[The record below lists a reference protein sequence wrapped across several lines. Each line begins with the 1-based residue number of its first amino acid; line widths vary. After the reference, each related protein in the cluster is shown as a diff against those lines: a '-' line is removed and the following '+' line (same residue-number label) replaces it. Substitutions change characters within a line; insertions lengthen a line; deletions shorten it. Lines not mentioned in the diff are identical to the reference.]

1 MTIVVQTD
9 STEYYYGLTKL
20 TYLQPVFIQNNLI
33 TDKDKD
39 KDKECFASYC
49 DSFIKCNLA

>member
-39 KDKECFASYC
+39 KECFASYC
-49 DSFIKCNLA
+49 NSFIKCNLA